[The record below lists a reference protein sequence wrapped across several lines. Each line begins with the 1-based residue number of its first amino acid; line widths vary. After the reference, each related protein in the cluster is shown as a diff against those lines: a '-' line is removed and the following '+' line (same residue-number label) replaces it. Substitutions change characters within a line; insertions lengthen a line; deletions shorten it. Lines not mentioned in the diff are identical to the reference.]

1 MKTVLIA
8 DDSRTTQLLVRTTLQ
23 RLPDTTFLSA
33 DNGREALHVL
43 GTQHVDLL
51 VTDINM
57 PELDGVGLV
66 REARKLHTA
75 AELPILLITAK
86 GEELARDEGLAAGA
100 DAYLLKPLSGRELL
114 SHATRLLKSPTP
126 PA

>member
-23 RLPDTTFLSA
+23 RLPDTSFLAA
-33 DNGREALHVL
+33 DNGREALEL
-43 GTQHVDLL
+43 IGSQHVDLL

-57 PELDGVGLV
+57 PELDGVELV
-66 REARKLHTA
+66 REVRKRHTQS
-75 AELPILLITAK
+75 ELPILLITAK
-86 GEELARDEGLAAGA
+86 GEDLARQQGLANGA
-100 DAYLLKPLSGRELL
+100 NGYLLKPLSGRELL
-114 SHATRLLKSPTP
+114 FHAEKLLTTR

>member
-1 MKTVLIA
+1 MKVVLIA

-33 DNGREALHVL
+33 DNGREALKVL
-43 GTQHVDLL
+43 GANHVDLL

-66 REARKLHTA
+66 REARKLRTA

-100 DAYLLKPLSGRELL
+100 DAYLLKPLSGRDLL
-114 SHATRLLKSPTP
+114 AHATRLLKTP
-126 PA
+126 AAP

>member
-1 MKTVLIA
+1 MPGTA
-8 DDSRTTQLLVRTTLQ
+8 
-23 RLPDTTFLSA
+23 FLSA
-33 DNGREALHVL
+33 DNGREALQVL

-66 REARKLHTA
+66 REARKLLTA
-75 AELPILLITAK
+75 QELPILLITAK

-100 DAYLLKPLSGRELL
+100 DAYLLKPLSGRDLL
-114 SHATRLLKSPTP
+114 SHATRLLKTAP
-126 PA
+126 PAA